1 MSQGII
7 SLHKILKDETRQRIL
22 FTLNERG
29 NQSYTDLMNS
39 QGITST
45 GKMNYHIKMLNGLV
59 SKNQDGL
66 YSLTEKGKLAIRL
79 MEEFCERKS
88 QSEQDAP
95 FPRGFYIVVGLY
107 STVFLI
113 LEFGFYISGIINLQ
127 AFAEYIATTV
137 LGVGF
142 LVIAEK
148 ARRKRAMS
156 KPSSQMLGAKLS
168 LIFAGAFAG
177 GVILFFSGGLVIGLL
192 RIWTFSFNSW
202 IITSF
207 IIGSLIGGFAGY
219 WIYKKSKLSKIDYY
233 IPF

>member
-1 MSQGII
+1 MSNGIA

-22 FTLNERG
+22 LNLNERG
-29 NQSYTDLMNS
+29 SQSYTDLMNNE
-39 QGITST
+39 GITST
-45 GKMNYHIKMLNGLV
+45 GKLNYHIKMLNGLI

-95 FPRGFYIVVGLY
+95 FPRGYYIVVGLF
-107 STVFLI
+107 SIIFLA

-137 LGVGF
+137 LAIIF
-142 LVIAEK
+142 LVVAEK
-148 ARRKRAMS
+148 ARRRRAIS
-156 KPSSQMLGAKLS
+156 KPSRQMLGAMLS

-177 GVILFFSGGLVIGLL
+177 GVILFFSGGLVIGLF
-192 RIWTFSFNSW
+192 RIWLFGFNAW

-207 IIGSLIGGFAGY
+207 VIGSIIGGFVGY
-219 WIYKKSKLSKIDYY
+219 RIYKRSKLSKIDYY
-233 IPF
+233 TPF

>member
-1 MSQGII
+1 MSQGIA
-7 SLHKILKDETRQRIL
+7 SLHKILKDENRQRIL
-22 FTLNERG
+22 LTLNERG
-29 NQSYTDLMNS
+29 NQTYTDLMNS

-95 FPRGFYIVVGLY
+95 FPRGFYIVVGLF

-113 LEFGFYISGIINLQ
+113 LEFGFYVSGIINLQ
-127 AFAEYIATTV
+127 TFVEYIATTV
-137 LGVGF
+137 LGMAF

-148 ARRKRAMS
+148 ARRRRAMS
-156 KPSSQMLGAKLS
+156 KPSSQMLGARLS
-168 LIFAGAFAG
+168 LIFAGAFTG

-192 RIWTFSFNSW
+192 RIWAFGFNSW
-202 IITSF
+202 IIASF
-207 IIGSLIGGFAGY
+207 TIGALVGGFAGY
-219 WIYKKSKLSKIDYY
+219 WIYKRSKLSKIDYY
-233 IPF
+233 TPF

>member
-1 MSQGII
+1 MSHGIA
-7 SLHKILKDETRQRIL
+7 SLHRILKDETRQRIL
-22 FTLNERG
+22 ITLNERG
-29 NQSYTDLMNS
+29 NQTYTDLMNS
-39 QGITST
+39 QAITST
-45 GKMNYHIKMLNGLV
+45 GKLNYHLKVLNGLV

-79 MEEFCERKS
+79 MDEFCERKS

-95 FPRGFYIVVGLY
+95 FPRGYYIAVGLF
-107 STVFLI
+107 STVFLT
-113 LEFGFYISGIINLQ
+113 LEFGLYISGIINLQ

-137 LGVGF
+137 LGIVF

-148 ARRKRAMS
+148 ARRRRAIS

-177 GVILFFSGGLVIGLL
+177 GVILFFSGGFVIGLL
-192 RIWTFSFNSW
+192 RIWAFGFNSW

-207 IIGSLIGGFAGY
+207 TIGSIIGGLVAYAF
-219 WIYKKSKLSKIDYY
+219 YKKSKFSKIDYY
-233 IPF
+233 SPF